1 MATPQSQH
9 ISLCN
14 HKSTVSGSQKRP
26 STRLPVTSKEPG
38 ESLPGTQ
45 PRPETQYSGKS
56 RHGDIGRNV
65 ERDGA
70 SQNERNAHPSYGTTY
85 SRAHTPR
92 TPVSQTLH
100 PDGTMLT
107 PSPAPPSHPQYV
119 AGPSPAAKTPSLFS
133 GSTVSAYESPR
144 SALRRKPSTIDQYAF
159 RAKTDPD
166 SIQEHQELVEIA
178 HDTISDPFPG
188 SIFGIAFPPTGANRQ
203 DGKRAPKS
211 KRGSTTVVEPQPVR
225 TLVSPQPST
234 TNTTTKSHPRGHEG
248 GTIQQSKSRVP
259 SQTAESVASRLPTR
273 NAPTSKETLSSRSQ
287 KDIRSKPRGTDLLFN
302 DVSISQKAETV
313 PTVSAAYQ
321 TERPPQTATA
331 QVIDHASR
339 RTGLPSSPAAYRDLG
354 LPKSRSKDA
363 TTATQ
368 IASNSAR
375 PVQIPPEF
383 AHLNVD
389 VPPVKP
395 SADTTAPRRP
405 SRDGTPSLMEY
416 QGPSPIVHSNLP
428 PIYTSYH
435 KRTPSLETPVSV
447 TSPASSSSRRLFGFS
462 PRSSSRDAS
471 PRVDFAIS
479 PPPSARLFSC
489 GGTGSAKDA
498 QPPVDRKGSPMIGPG
513 PSPSK
518 SPRFGFL
525 HRKPKEEQ
533 KRLEKPRREPRRGPA
548 AGTGHEGYGRF
559 GFRGRSGTSASG
571 SSPGRSP
578 SADSLA
584 SSNAPPSTTSS
595 AVTQTESDIDDF
607 LRERLSPV
615 ILRGQGSSSTM
626 SATASKRESSDAKP
640 SIATTSPTSSS
651 IYSTDSPD
659 PAAFTRGLNIG
670 ASSHDRPVKGFR
682 RLSGGSG
689 DDPAEHPADMAVRRS
704 MRLSKV
710 LGIPGSPSTPAPI
723 SIAVD
728 RIGPAGRHGADPA
741 ANVPR
746 QRRTGPTMF
755 TSEEGRE
762 GHWLKTSRSNIPA
775 RSSGRLNFF
784 QRAAKGQDRPV
795 INPNAL
801 PAAVPEP
808 QHQTARYALM
818 DTVESVALED
828 IETMVLGDSHMSPK
842 SHKSHGG
849 NSTAHPLVPYEQRH
863 LALLPSPPALEETKP
878 RRRSPPILMLRTDS
892 AESPELLRAQTA
904 MAMPAKS
911 PQLVDIPRSQP
922 PTPQTSQP
930 LSPHVP
936 RLSPIGRIPRVIS
949 RRDRERKLP
958 DQSFSRPFAKSQPRP
973 AVKPPGSFYA
983 EIRHLASP
991 PGSQPTS
998 STTGPSE
1005 LASAGPK
1012 DNTPT
1017 DPSSVSAFDAYMSKT
1032 PVDEFI
1038 AFSPRKNSELS
1049 YTSSSGIASV
1059 SSKHTYQYHL
1069 TGAHGEEDVWH
1080 EYNDLLDEVLPEKT
1094 PLSTGS
1100 SLGQPFQYADIE
1112 SDIERRVPI
1121 NKPLPSLP
1129 LKYDINLGGLNTKR
1143 ANLADVHDSR
1153 PPAAYAQPIDI
1164 PGTPF
1169 SISEY
1174 VAGYGDRTSG
1184 MAGSSSRLSMPW
1196 AHRSSMQPVR
1206 ANHPPSRR
1214 SHASTHSRSMS
1225 LPETP
1230 FQQPHSPSAD
1240 DVRNPQMLSSVA
1252 GETADK
1258 SVEAALLKRDAL
1270 MTSKWLSFGRVLFS
1284 PAQDEAES
1292 GSDAKIL
1299 VVDGLGKGKQSVY
1312 NLLDYAN

>member
-548 AGTGHEGYGRF
+548 A
-559 GFRGRSGTSASG
+559 
-571 SSPGRSP
+571 
-578 SADSLA
+578 
-584 SSNAPPSTTSS
+584 
-595 AVTQTESDIDDF
+595 
-607 LRERLSPV
+607 
-615 ILRGQGSSSTM
+615 
-626 SATASKRESSDAKP
+626 
-640 SIATTSPTSSS
+640 
-651 IYSTDSPD
+651 
-659 PAAFTRGLNIG
+659 
-670 ASSHDRPVKGFR
+670 
-682 RLSGGSG
+682 
-689 DDPAEHPADMAVRRS
+689 
-704 MRLSKV
+704 
-710 LGIPGSPSTPAPI
+710 
-723 SIAVD
+723 
-728 RIGPAGRHGADPA
+728 
-741 ANVPR
+741 
-746 QRRTGPTMF
+746 
-755 TSEEGRE
+755 
-762 GHWLKTSRSNIPA
+762 
-775 RSSGRLNFF
+775 
-784 QRAAKGQDRPV
+784 
-795 INPNAL
+795 
-801 PAAVPEP
+801 
-808 QHQTARYALM
+808 
-818 DTVESVALED
+818 
-828 IETMVLGDSHMSPK
+828 
-842 SHKSHGG
+842 
-849 NSTAHPLVPYEQRH
+849 
-863 LALLPSPPALEETKP
+863 
-878 RRRSPPILMLRTDS
+878 DS